1 MRLTFEWDNGFAA
14 WAPHGGRIAFS
25 SNRNGPWNLYMT
37 TVSASGDAERLTTS
51 PYIQVLGSWFPDG
64 RTLIYTEEHPET
76 GDDLWLLPL
85 DGDRVPEPFLRTPF
99 NERNAHVSPDG
110 RFVAYE
116 SNESGRYEVYIRAFE
131 DSESKI
137 QVSTAGG
144 IEPRWRPDGTEIF
157 YRWQSRFMAVDVSLR
172 DGALVLGRPVT
183 LFEDDSIISGSHGK
197 SAYDVSSDGF
207 IAIDTTE
214 SEPLP
219 TELELVLNWGEE
231 LKRLAPP
238 TN

>member
-1 MRLTFEWDNGFAA
+1 
-14 WAPHGGRIAFS
+14 
-25 SNRNGPWNLYMT
+25 MT

-64 RTLIYTEEHPET
+64 RTLIYHETHPET
-76 GDDLWLLPL
+76 GRDLWLLPL

-116 SNESGRYEVYIRAFE
+116 SNESGRWEVYIRAFA
-131 DSESKI
+131 DSGSKT

-157 YRWQSRFMAVDVSLR
+157 YRWQSRFMAVDVSLC

-183 LFEDDSIISGSHGK
+183 LFEDDSIISGSQGK

-214 SEPLP
+214 SEPPP

-231 LKRLAPP
+231 LKRLATP